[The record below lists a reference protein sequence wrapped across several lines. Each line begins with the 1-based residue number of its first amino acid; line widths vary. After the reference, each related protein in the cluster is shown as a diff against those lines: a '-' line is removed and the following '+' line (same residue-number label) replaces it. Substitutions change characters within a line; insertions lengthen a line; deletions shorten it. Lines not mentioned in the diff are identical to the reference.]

1 MAKYWLI
8 FSIIL
13 GVGEILTPNFFLL
26 WFAIG
31 GVIACIVSFF
41 IDNIAIQLAIFA
53 IVSLAL
59 LVFTKPLVKK
69 ITKSDERVA
78 SNYMALIGKKA
89 RVIEKIDA
97 SKETGKIKLNG
108 EVWKAIPQEEGTTF
122 EIDSEVEIIAIDGV
136 KLIVK

>member
-8 FSIIL
+8 FSIIM
-13 GVGEILTPNFFLL
+13 GVGEMLSPTFFML

-31 GVIACIVSFF
+31 GLIACISSLF
-41 IDNIAIQLAIFA
+41 ISNIAIQLLIFA
-53 IVSLAL
+53 ISTIVL
-59 LVFTKPLVKK
+59 LIFTKPLVKK
-69 ITKSDERVA
+69 VMKPNDNIT

-97 SKETGKIKLNG
+97 FNGTGKAKLNG
-108 EVWKAIPQEEGTTF
+108 EVWKAIPQEEGAII
-122 EIDSEVEIIAIDGV
+122 EVDSEVEVIAIDGV